1 MTVVIGVTATCETVV
16 IAVTATCET
25 VVIAVTATCE
35 TSIAVTATHNT
46 ITRGIGRMEIT
57 VETPIDAGVG
67 GEIPLQVPAHLVQN
81 ARIVRR
87 VRRQQGQRQQQQRV

>member
-1 MTVVIGVTATCETVV
+1 MTATCETVA

-25 VVIAVTATCE
+25 VA
-35 TSIAVTATHNT
+35 IAVTATHNT
-46 ITRGIGRMEIT
+46 ITCGMGRMEIT
-57 VETPIDAGVG
+57 VETPIGAGMG
-67 GEIPLQVPAHLVQN
+67 GEVPLQVPAHLVQN